1 MLYDVNLIQIHKLR
15 KTFLQRTLE
24 IQKKQITDNIKDP
37 FMNGLSLPVFF
48 PRLQK
53 HRSRAHAHDFR
64 ACENHLDYGH
74 FEKLRFSTI
83 TFFLRLLAK

>member
-24 IQKKQITDNIKDP
+24 IQKKQITDNIYDP
-37 FMNGLSLPVFF
+37 FMNGLSLPVFVF
-48 PRLQK
+48 QDYKNIALV
-53 HRSRAHAHDFR
+53 HMHTISD
-64 ACENHLDYGH
+64 HLDYGH

-83 TFFLRLLAK
+83 TFFHRLLAK